1 MVKSIYMPHKN
12 LHRKDPIDSVEP
24 EGIEK
29 EVIDPTEPI
38 SRPCRCVFHKKKE
51 NEKKAS
57 FQKISEWSRML

>member
-1 MVKSIYMPHKN
+1 MPHKN

-57 FQKISEWSRML
+57 FQKISE